1 MGNTAKIK
9 KKKKYKINY
18 AGYLFIL
25 PAMFFFCFYI
35 LYPIIFILKNSL
47 FEWATL
53 SKMNFVAFGNYIKV
67 FSDSVFGITIKNSL
81 IWIVV
86 TVPVQACL
94 GFLLAY
100 AIEER
105 IISKKANGK
114 SASKT
119 FYRTLFFIPVVTSVT
134 VVAIIFSKIFQPYQ
148 GIIGHYLNQW
158 FGMSSTINVLGNA
171 DVALWGIML
180 ANIWEWTG
188 WSMIMYIGGISQIPD
203 DIKEA
208 ARIDGANTWQE
219 IRHVFLT
226 SLASVHKSLLMLG
239 IIGSLQTYALVSVM
253 TGGGPNHATELPGTY
268 IFQKG
273 FTENQ
278 MGYACTISVV
288 VLLFALILTFIQVKF
303 LGSGDFMKKG
313 E

>member
-9 KKKKYKINY
+9 KNKKYKINF

-53 SKMNFVAFGNYIKV
+53 SNMKFVALENYFRV
-67 FSDSVFGITIKNSL
+67 FSDSVFGITVKNSL

-105 IISKKANGK
+105 IISKKGNGK
-114 SASKT
+114 SVSKT

-134 VVAIIFSKIFQPYQ
+134 VVAIMFSKIFQPYQ

-158 FGMSSTINVLGNA
+158 FGLSSTINVLGNA

-219 IRHVFLT
+219 IRHVFLP
-226 SLASVHKSLLMLG
+226 SLSSVHKSLLMLG